1 MSLFLLLF
9 MFTDGLGTNKLS
21 HNITNLRH
29 VRKVAAHFP
38 NNNEMFIS
46 FIQVYKRRKW
56 KNIKNQAAEPY
67 TEPYK
72 ISMMENFCKNSAAK
86 SC

>member
-1 MSLFLLLF
+1 MLVRKKQYFSHITDESVPLRSNSLKALVIMSLFLLLF

-21 HNITNLRH
+21 YNITNLRH

-46 FIQVYKRRKW
+46 FIQVYKRRK
-56 KNIKNQAAEPY
+56 
-67 TEPYK
+67 
-72 ISMMENFCKNSAAK
+72 
-86 SC
+86 

>member
-21 HNITNLRH
+21 YNITNLRH

-46 FIQVYKRRKW
+46 FIQVYKRRK
-56 KNIKNQAAEPY
+56 
-67 TEPYK
+67 
-72 ISMMENFCKNSAAK
+72 
-86 SC
+86 

>member
-21 HNITNLRH
+21 YNITNLRH
-29 VRKVAAHFP
+29 VRKVAAHLP

-56 KNIKNQAAEPY
+56 KNIKN
-67 TEPYK
+67 
-72 ISMMENFCKNSAAK
+72 
-86 SC
+86 